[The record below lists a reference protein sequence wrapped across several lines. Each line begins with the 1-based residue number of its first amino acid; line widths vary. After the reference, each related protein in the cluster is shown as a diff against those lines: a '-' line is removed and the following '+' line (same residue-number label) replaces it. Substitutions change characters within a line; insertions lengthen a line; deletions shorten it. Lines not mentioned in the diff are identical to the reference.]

1 MELTER
7 KRLSEG
13 QGTETGRAERVMS
26 KEEPS
31 VFSVWAYSRRSSLR
45 CVCSLVSGGIS
56 SRPEDQEWSTQLFM
70 SHELIF

>member
-31 VFSVWAYSRRSSLR
+31 VFSVWVYSRRSSLR
-45 CVCSLVSGGIS
+45 CVYSLVSGGIS
-56 SRPEDQEWSTQLFM
+56 SRPEDQDRSTQ
-70 SHELIF
+70 